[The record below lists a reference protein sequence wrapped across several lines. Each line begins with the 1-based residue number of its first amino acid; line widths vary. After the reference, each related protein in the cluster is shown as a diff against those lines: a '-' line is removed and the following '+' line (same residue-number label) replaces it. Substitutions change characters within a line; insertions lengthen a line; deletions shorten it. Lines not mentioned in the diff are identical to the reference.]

1 MVAMTKA
8 GPIGR
13 ILNKVFGVIL
23 AIIQSVITLIF
34 LAIIIN
40 LGIIPSKYF
49 IPMTVILLLLLGFT
63 FYSQLS
69 LW

>member
-34 LAIIIN
+34 LAIN
-40 LGIIPSKYF
+40 
-49 IPMTVILLLLLGFT
+49 
-63 FYSQLS
+63 
-69 LW
+69 